1 MKRSKPKVPVWTL
14 ILIAVNLGIGLFSIR
29 SEEWLALLGFTPAHA
44 SIGTVLSSL
53 FVHAHPAHLAW
64 NMAFL
69 WFFGWHVEEVLKPL
83 RFLTLYFVSGVGSV
97 FCHWFFGVGFQPGLQ
112 DQALVGAS
120 GAISGLVGYFAVRFY
135 RVRVRLFW
143 WQFNRWGLLMPIWV
157 AILLWVGWQMF
168 GAMFSAGTV
177 QMVNIGYWAHLGGF
191 ACGLLIAV
199 VWDAGATGERELL
212 LQEAE
217 NSLRQVYPGVALQCL
232 EPLTRG
238 ANADPDALRLSGE
251 AWEYLD
257 DKELASDFYVRA
269 IKIFLA
275 QNPRNYEQA
284 SLCARR
290 MLLMNRLHELDLP
303 YTERLAAW
311 HTQRGEYQIVA
322 KIYKSLLDKIPDLPN
337 RANLLLRY
345 ADLYRTN
352 LNNPREARIA
362 LEEIIEKHPNAPEGD
377 LAKFRLKQL

>member
-1 MKRSKPKVPVWTL
+1 MKLNKPKVPVWTL
-14 ILIAVNLGIGLFSIR
+14 ILIGVNIAIGLFSIR
-29 SEEWLALLGFTPAHA
+29 YEEWLTLFGFTPAHA

-83 RFLTLYFVSGVGSV
+83 RFLTLFIVSGVASV
-97 FCHWFFGVGFQPGLQ
+97 LCHWMFGVGFQPSLQ

-120 GAISGLVGYFAVRFY
+120 GAISGLVGYFSVRFY

-143 WQFNRWGLLMPIWV
+143 WQFSRWGLLMPVWV
-157 AILLWVGWQMF
+157 AVLLWVGWQVF
-168 GAMFSAGTV
+168 GAVISAGGN
-177 QMVNIGYWAHLGGF
+177 QAVNVGYWAHLGGF
-191 ACGLLIAV
+191 AFGLMTAV
-199 VWDAGATGERELL
+199 VWGAGATGERELL

-251 AWEYLD
+251 AWECLD
-257 DKELASDFYVRA
+257 DRDLAADFYTRA
-269 IKIFLA
+269 IRLYLS

-290 MLLMNRLHELDLP
+290 MMLMNRLQDLDLP
-303 YTERLAAW
+303 STERLAAW
-311 HTQRGEYQIVA
+311 HTQRGEYQTVA
-322 KIYKSLLDKIPDLPN
+322 KIYKSLLDKVSDLPN
-337 RANLLLRY
+337 RAGLLLRY
-345 ADLYRTN
+345 ADLHRTN
-352 LNNPREARIA
+352 LNNPREARLA
-362 LEEIIEKHPNAPEGD
+362 LEEIIRDYPNAPEVD